1 MEKELEILRKN
12 DIEFQDKISSAI
24 KTIKEIKQNRE
35 VLKKQWE
42 ESNVSAHGKRLLN
55 LQLSQHCSIID
66 KIVLELNEYDEDWMR
81 KMSQLK
87 EMDEQIYI
95 RDKLIK
101 VASSKLQ
108 SLKIS
113 SLLKNSL
120 LVKDPYGM

>member
-1 MEKELEILRKN
+1 MANK
-12 DIEFQDKISSAI
+12 
-24 KTIKEIKQNRE
+24 
-35 VLKKQWE
+35 
-42 ESNVSAHGKRLLN
+42 LLN
-55 LQLSQHCSIID
+55 LQLSQHCSMID
-66 KIVLELNEYDEDWMR
+66 KIVLELNEYDEDWVR

-101 VASSKLQ
+101 IASSKLQ